1 MSLIVSDEID
11 LITNYTFTNVLSNWK
26 DYYRFD
32 MPNIGAGG
40 YRRNFSEFYQF
51 SNGDLIYFYPVG
63 TQLWQALR
71 KNGSWTTKLVMN
83 DTKVFATASFSG
95 GEDLYSLVGFM
106 DINSYTRSFNY
117 YLLKYNSSDDTWSN
131 VKTIE
136 TNVTSWDQGPK
147 NVPYSELLR
156 DGNNN
161 LHIFYQEDGWYSYG
175 AYLRERIYNTVDSS
189 LSDIVDISVLSG
201 NVDQNKNILV
211 SVIKKSNND
220 IYALICDYT
229 ATNKMFSK
237 KSAFGSYGTWTDF
250 EPNWGND
257 RVQST
262 RYDTDENIHFILS
275 STDFKNLYYMNG
287 KNGTEE
293 LITSMTSGR
302 LDLGNMTLLSNGDIY
317 VAWQEYI
324 QNGSYTDIKIKA
336 KAKRDGNWTD
346 EILVY
351 NAVNSLSGQQ
361 SPNNRYFSFTPY
373 FANSTFPTL
382 PSEAILSL
390 VVADGCS
397 LITNGCSNR
406 KVKIVKL
413 SLE

>member
-1 MSLIVSDEID
+1 
-11 LITNYTFTNVLSNWK
+11 
-26 DYYRFD
+26 
-32 MPNIGAGG
+32 
-40 YRRNFSEFYQF
+40 
-51 SNGDLIYFYPVG
+51 
-63 TQLWQALR
+63 
-71 KNGSWTTKLVMN
+71 
-83 DTKVFATASFSG
+83 
-95 GEDLYSLVGFM
+95 
-106 DINSYTRSFNY
+106 
-117 YLLKYNSSDDTWSN
+117 
-131 VKTIE
+131 
-136 TNVTSWDQGPK
+136 
-147 NVPYSELLR
+147 
-156 DGNNN
+156 
-161 LHIFYQEDGWYSYG
+161 
-175 AYLRERIYNTVDSS
+175 
-189 LSDIVDISVLSG
+189 
-201 NVDQNKNILV
+201 VDQNKNILV